1 MDVLNRT
8 AELLAA
14 LRGSTKE
21 NRHEAQAEWADFRS
35 IAVAG
40 LVEALADVSPERRW
54 LAAELLGSAGDVSC
68 RLHLEEALDDSHY
81 RVRRGAAQSLGE
93 LGDPAAVTALVK
105 HMNEPHA
112 VARRAVVEALGKLAD
127 PSVQST
133 LCAALRDPQ
142 SRVRGAAA
150 VALGRIGG
158 AESVRPLV
166 DALRDADPLVC
177 RWAARALG
185 QFAQREPRVAL
196 RVAIP
201 ELKRRTAW
209 WSLESKEAYRRA
221 IRRIEEATAGRESL
235 PLSAQSPS
243 IQMDSFPVPA
253 QSENNHR
260 RPVS

>member
-14 LRGSTKE
+14 LPGSSREK
-21 NRHEAQAEWADFRS
+21 RREAETEWAAFRPA
-35 IAVAG
+35 AVAG
-40 LVEALADVSPERRW
+40 LVEALADACPERRRV
-54 LAAELLGSAGDVSC
+54 AAELLGKAGDARC
-68 RLHLEEALDDSHY
+68 RPHLEEALHDSHY
-81 RVRRGAAQSLGE
+81 RVRRCAAQSLGE
-93 LGDPAAVTALVK
+93 LGDPAAVVALLK
-105 HMNEPHA
+105 HVQEPHA

-142 SRVRGAAA
+142 ARVRGAAA

-221 IRRIEEATAGRESL
+221 IRRIEEATKERKDVPVSAAPPVDGKSNL
-235 PLSAQSPS
+235 PLASRVDQSL
-243 IQMDSFPVPA
+243 
-253 QSENNHR
+253 
-260 RPVS
+260 